1 MMQFLSPPERSV
13 RDSAHAVNIHL
24 AAHTEIPLK
33 YKFGSCW
40 RVLREF
46 DASKFNISQKKKKKQ
61 VKEQSHEAG
70 FIRRAASILLK
81 LYNKSSAV

>member
-46 DASKFNISQKKKKKQ
+46 DASKFNISQKKKNQ

-70 FIRRAASILLK
+70 FTRRAASILLK

>member
-1 MMQFLSPPERSV
+1 MQFLSPPERSV

-46 DASKFNISQKKKKKQ
+46 DASKFNISQKKKNQ

>member
-24 AAHTEIPLK
+24 AAHTKIPLK

-46 DASKFNISQKKKKKQ
+46 NASKFNISQKKKNQ

>member
-13 RDSAHAVNIHL
+13 RDSAHAVDIHL
-24 AAHTEIPLK
+24 AEHTEIPLK

-46 DASKFNISQKKKKKQ
+46 DASKFNISQKKKKPS
-61 VKEQSHEAG
+61 ERT
-70 FIRRAASILLK
+70 IP
-81 LYNKSSAV
+81 

>member
-1 MMQFLSPPERSV
+1 MQFLSPPERSV

-46 DASKFNISQKKKKKQ
+46 DASKFNISQKKKKQ

>member
-13 RDSAHAVNIHL
+13 RDSAHAVDIHL

-33 YKFGSCW
+33 YKFGSCS

-46 DASKFNISQKKKKKQ
+46 NASKFNISQKKKKEWKNNP
-61 VKEQSHEAG
+61 VKVVS
-70 FIRRAASILLK
+70 
-81 LYNKSSAV
+81 

>member
-1 MMQFLSPPERSV
+1 MQFLSPPERSV

-46 DASKFNISQKKKKKQ
+46 DASKFNISQKKKKQ

-70 FIRRAASILLK
+70 FIRRACRSTLCCKYIA
-81 LYNKSSAV
+81 

>member
-1 MMQFLSPPERSV
+1 MQFLSPPERSV

-46 DASKFNISQKKKKKQ
+46 DASKFNISQKKKKNQ

>member
-1 MMQFLSPPERSV
+1 MQFLSPPERSV

-46 DASKFNISQKKKKKQ
+46 NASKFNISQKKKNQ